1 MISYDIQHTIPLQTI
16 KQTFFYLKKK
26 KKDENISTNY
36 FKKMEKQG
44 NPVQRI

>member
-26 KKDENISTNY
+26 
-36 FKKMEKQG
+36 EK
-44 NPVQRI
+44 RWKHFHELF